1 MKKIT
6 QIAFSV
12 LFLLFSFN
20 PIKLMS
26 AQYVFKTDALHS
38 DSVALYSFA
47 TKPDKYGTLVFNK
60 VEGYLPNGTLVTI
73 NGGEDSIAK
82 TVMNKTGAK
91 GYLEDMLTITYEG
104 KKYYVSPENLVLSV
118 EDNPAE
124 TKDFINKKKNQHTY
138 LGHWYNTSAPY
149 LAILILLI
157 VAILFA
163 LFVSGSDG
171 LRMICVA
178 GVPALLLLVVIL
190 EVMGIFSVGTNMLW
204 WLDSKRYGGMTTVF
218 RYLSFLAAVVMQ
230 ISCMN
235 IYVRGLAKSVKRE
248 EGDEKEPLRL
258 NFMRPVYCAFIG
270 AVVFV
275 ATILTFAFTG
285 WNDNLGSWLA
295 LILFILITLFGI
307 YSSSKQN
314 IKVLGVKSG
323 ILFSV
328 FAVIYAVGLVVAL
341 VMLIIGFFT
350 AIFEMLITIV
360 CCVILFF
367 FLSKTIPITSYVS
380 GDTIVEV
387 FER

>member
-1 MKKIT
+1 
-6 QIAFSV
+6 
-12 LFLLFSFN
+12 
-20 PIKLMS
+20 
-26 AQYVFKTDALHS
+26 
-38 DSVALYSFA
+38 
-47 TKPDKYGTLVFNK
+47 
-60 VEGYLPNGTLVTI
+60 
-73 NGGEDSIAK
+73 
-82 TVMNKTGAK
+82 
-91 GYLEDMLTITYEG
+91 
-104 KKYYVSPENLVLSV
+104 
-118 EDNPAE
+118 
-124 TKDFINKKKNQHTY
+124 
-138 LGHWYNTSAPY
+138 
-149 LAILILLI
+149 
-157 VAILFA
+157 
-163 LFVSGSDG
+163 
-171 LRMICVA
+171 
-178 GVPALLLLVVIL
+178 
-190 EVMGIFSVGTNMLW
+190 
-204 WLDSKRYGGMTTVF
+204 MTTVF

-235 IYVRGLAKSVKRE
+235 IYVRGLARSVKRE
-248 EGDEKEPLRL
+248 EGDDKELLRL
-258 NFMRPVYCAFIG
+258 NFMRPIYCAFIG

-295 LILFILITLFGI
+295 LILFILITVFGI

-328 FAVIYAVGLVVAL
+328 FAVIYAVGLMVAL

-350 AIFEMLITIV
+350 AIFEMLITIA